1 MHPIQAFKA
10 QRENRMKRRILLVD
24 DEVAVLLTMKAIL
37 EISGFE
43 VDTAASGR
51 EGKSK
56 LHTREY
62 HMVIT
67 DMRMEND
74 EAGVEVIQAARSAHY
89 HPAIALL
96 TAFPVADEDW
106 QEMGADKMLVKPLHV
121 RILLEQI
128 EHLLK
133 SHEVKLAKL
142 GIRSGAQIPAAK
154 SLAKKAAKTTAK
166 PKKAAKTPSTPKK
179 SVKKAAVKVIAKKS
193 PAKKSSVKKTPLKKV
208 AKKRT

>member
-1 MHPIQAFKA
+1 
-10 QRENRMKRRILLVD
+10 MKRRILLVD

-62 HMVIT
+62 QMIIT

-74 EAGVEVIQAARSAHY
+74 EAGVEVIKAARAAHY

-106 QEMGADKMLVKPLHV
+106 QEMGADKMLVKPMHV

-128 EHLLK
+128 ENLLK
-133 SHEVKLAKL
+133 SHEAKLA
-142 GIRSGAQIPAAK
+142 AQGLNRGTKTAISK
-154 SLAKKAAKTTAK
+154 GSEKKAIAKPKKSAKTAAK
-166 PKKAAKTPSTPKK
+166 PKKATKASSTTKSIKSVTKK
-179 SVKKAAVKVIAKKS
+179 SAA
-193 PAKKSSVKKTPLKKV
+193 KKTPLKKA